1 MGKVSQLRLGNK
13 GRRYC
18 LVSDIWAG
26 TYTMRS
32 RQIQDAL
39 EGEWFRWRKA
49 NANVLKLK
57 PQLPRKSLTH
67 PEWYHMP
74 RIFALPAHLAIGF
87 VCPLNSLKDSSFF
100 LFSRIY
106 HSAWCVCVW
115 GGLSHVQLFVT
126 PWTAASQAPPSG
138 HEYWRGLPFP
148 SLGHLL
154 DPDIKPASHSSPA
167 LAGGFFNTSATWEA
181 WYIVGSQ

>member
-1 MGKVSQLRLGNK
+1 
-13 GRRYC
+13 
-18 LVSDIWAG
+18 
-26 TYTMRS
+26 MRS

-106 HSAWCVCVW
+106 HSAWCVC
-115 GGLSHVQLFVT
+115 GGGGGSVMSNSLWPHGLQPARPLHLGTNTGEGCHFLLQDIF
-126 PWTAASQAPPSG
+126 WTQISNLHLIHLLHWQVDSLTQAPPG
-138 HEYWRGLPFP
+138 
-148 SLGHLL
+148 
-154 DPDIKPASHSSPA
+154 KP
-167 LAGGFFNTSATWEA
+167 G
-181 WYIVGSQ
+181 I